1 MLHRKSKMSILV
13 FVALAMSVL
22 SAINMSYAAVDTGSG
37 ISQKTRT
44 VSIELQFEDPLMSP
58 HFEGLD
64 AIVTGTD
71 GSKHKVPMD
80 ESDSEDIELP
90 YYDSDGNA
98 IAYDIPES
106 LIDINDHY
114 WSPTVSGNQDD
125 GFIITLT
132 FIYKTVGTF
141 DIKGI
146 KKITGREFEAGDSMT
161 FHIEGYV
168 DRTIPM
174 SLDDGEDE
182 DTVPFGDEK
191 APLPSNV
198 DNNGDMT
205 VTPTGGNSIELDF
218 GTIRTDLSHDEGIL
232 VYKIIE
238 KSASGRGLNIDS
250 SEKRI
255 GLLAHDNNDGT
266 MSVYQTDVVQND
278 EIVFNNVFTPS
289 ADVSF
294 PIWKRL
300 KGRAWKANE
309 HFDIVVTP
317 RKSDT
322 VSAEKAATALGGTSK
337 TFGITAPALGDK
349 GHADIPLTVDSEGTY
364 AYDIVEKNASKTIGG
379 ITYDGKKITAE
390 VKVAKDSSGNLA
402 ISSVSYSDGNGTS
415 DGTFENVYASS
426 GYAVIRA
433 SKVLDGRELKD
444 GEFMFSLLDSDGNVI
459 SKASN
464 GANGDIV
471 FDRIPYT
478 ASDVGERH
486 SYSIREEHGDDQNIS
501 YDSKT
506 VAVDVDIADKG
517 TGELAVSVTY
527 DGKDGTPSFR
537 NVYTPPATIGG
548 KIAEAASEV
557 KSELIQTGIDTAP
570 YIALIAILFGSIAI
584 PLHISR
590 KRK

>member
-1 MLHRKSKMSILV
+1 MMRRKSKMAILI
-13 FVALAMSVL
+13 FATLAMLVIST
-22 SAINMSYAAVDTGSG
+22 INTSYAGVGTKPRGLL
-37 ISQKTRT
+37 RM
-44 VSIELQFEDPLMSP
+44 VPIELRFENPEMSSY
-58 HFEGLD
+58 FMGLD
-64 AIVTGTD
+64 AVISGTD
-71 GSKHKVPMD
+71 GFKHTISMD
-80 ESDSEDIELP
+80 SGSDSEIIELS
-90 YYDSDGNA
+90 YFDSDENE
-98 IAYDIPES
+98 ISYDIPES
-106 LIDINDHY
+106 LIDIDRHY

-168 DRTIPM
+168 DRTVPM

-182 DTVPFGDEK
+182 DTATFGDEK

-198 DNNGDMT
+198 NSHGDMT

-218 GTIRTDLSHDEGIL
+218 GTIRTDLSHNESIL
-232 VYKIIE
+232 VYKITE
-238 KSASGRGLNIDS
+238 KNVSGRGLNIDS
-250 SEKRI
+250 SEKHL
-255 GLLAHDNNDGT
+255 GLLAVDMDDGT
-266 MSVYQTDVVQND
+266 MVISKTTFAQND

-289 ADVSF
+289 AEVSF

-300 KGRAWKANE
+300 RGRTWKADDC
-309 HFDIVVTP
+309 FDIVATP

-322 VSAEKAATALGGTSK
+322 ISEEKSATALGGTSK
-337 TFGITAPALGDK
+337 TLEIAAPASGDK
-349 GHADIPLTVDSEGTY
+349 GHADIPLIVDSEGTY
-364 AYDIVEKNASKTIGG
+364 AYDIVEKNAGKTIVG
-379 ITYDGKKITAE
+379 IAYDGKKITAE
-390 VKVAKDSSGNLA
+390 VKVAKDGSGNLA

-478 ASDVGERH
+478 NGDVGRWH
-486 SYSIREEHGDDQNIS
+486 SYSIREEHGSDPNIS

-517 TGELAVSVTY
+517 
-527 DGKDGTPSFR
+527 P
-537 NVYTPPATIGG
+537 
-548 KIAEAASEV
+548 
-557 KSELIQTGIDTAP
+557 
-570 YIALIAILFGSIAI
+570 GSLTF
-584 PLHISR
+584 P
-590 KRK
+590 

>member
-1 MLHRKSKMSILV
+1 MMRRKSKMAILIFATLDMLV
-13 FVALAMSVL
+13 IST
-22 SAINMSYAAVDTGSG
+22 INTSYAGVGTKPRGLL
-37 ISQKTRT
+37 RM
-44 VSIELQFEDPLMSP
+44 VPIELRFENPEMSSY
-58 HFEGLD
+58 FMGLD
-64 AIVTGTD
+64 AVISGTD
-71 GSKHKVPMD
+71 GFKHTISMD
-80 ESDSEDIELP
+80 SGSDSEIIELS
-90 YYDSDGNA
+90 YFDSDENE
-98 IAYDIPES
+98 ISYDIPES
-106 LIDINDHY
+106 LIDIDRHY

-168 DRTIPM
+168 DRTVPM

-182 DTVPFGDEK
+182 DTATFGDEK

-198 DNNGDMT
+198 NSHGDMT

-218 GTIRTDLSHDEGIL
+218 GTIRTDLSHNESIL
-232 VYKIIE
+232 VYKITE
-238 KSASGRGLNIDS
+238 KNVSGRGLNIDS
-250 SEKRI
+250 SEKHL
-255 GLLAHDNNDGT
+255 GLLAVDMDDGT
-266 MSVYQTDVVQND
+266 MVISKTTFAQND

-289 ADVSF
+289 AEVSF

-300 KGRAWKANE
+300 RGRTWKADDC
-309 HFDIVVTP
+309 FDIVATP

-322 VSAEKAATALGGTSK
+322 ISEEKSATALGGTSK
-337 TFGITAPALGDK
+337 TLEIAAPASGDK
-349 GHADIPLTVDSEGTY
+349 GHADIPLIVDSEGTY
-364 AYDIVEKNASKTIGG
+364 AYDIVEKNAGKTIVG
-379 ITYDGKKITAE
+379 IAYDGKKITAE
-390 VKVAKDSSGNLA
+390 VKVAKDGSGNLA

-478 ASDVGERH
+478 NGDVGRWH
-486 SYSIREEHGDDQNIS
+486 SYSIREEHGSDPNIS

-517 TGELAVSVTY
+517 
-527 DGKDGTPSFR
+527 P
-537 NVYTPPATIGG
+537 
-548 KIAEAASEV
+548 
-557 KSELIQTGIDTAP
+557 
-570 YIALIAILFGSIAI
+570 GSLTF
-584 PLHISR
+584 P
-590 KRK
+590 